1 MWMLLFSLVTA
12 EAMPTNQFQTLSA
25 SVEDANFGSDQLRIL
40 RTLPE
45 DTTLTVPQAVALL
58 DELSFASEQLQALEL
73 LAPFIID
80 RTQQYQ
86 IIQNFTF
93 SSDKDKAE
101 QVLNRIAPNQQIQ
114 LTQHPQRSLQY
125 DLEHKERQL
134 QAKELELQAL
144 QQQLESKEQ
153 RLNQRAERLRIR
165 RANLDAWES
174 RLQSWENRLSRRS
187 NSYRGDY
194 GSYPYN
200 SETNHR
206 RNGRRY

>member
-25 SVEDANFGSDQLRIL
+25 SVEEANFGSDQLRIL

-114 LTQHPQRSLQY
+114 PTQHPQRSLQY
-125 DLEHKERQL
+125 DLEYKERQL

>member
-40 RTLPE
+40 RSLP
-45 DTTLTVPQAVALL
+45 DNTTLTVPQAVTLL
-58 DELSFASEQLQALEL
+58 DEFSFATEQLQALEI

-86 IIQNFTF
+86 IIQHFTF

-101 QVLNRIAPNQQIQ
+101 QVLNRIAPNPQV
-114 LTQHPQRSLQY
+114 QHTNHSTQY
-125 DLEHKERQL
+125 DLERKERQL
-134 QAKELELQAL
+134 QAKERELQEL
-144 QQQLESKEQ
+144 QRQLESKE
-153 RLNQRAERLRIR
+153 RHLNQRADRLRNR
-165 RANLDAWES
+165 RAALDAWEA
-174 RLQSWENRLSRRS
+174 RLQSWENRLSRQS

-194 GSYPYN
+194 GSHPY
-200 SETNHR
+200 SSDTNHHR
-206 RNGRRY
+206 SDRRRY

>member
-45 DTTLTVPQAVALL
+45 NTTLTVPQAVALL
-58 DELSFASEQLQALEL
+58 NELSFASEQLQALEL

-101 QVLNRIAPNQQIQ
+101 QVLNRIAPNQQYSILNILNIQ
-114 LTQHPQRSLQY
+114 SNMIWNTKNGNYKPKNLN
-125 DLEHKERQL
+125 
-134 QAKELELQAL
+134 
-144 QQQLESKEQ
+144 SK
-153 RLNQRAERLRIR
+153 LCN
-165 RANLDAWES
+165 
-174 RLQSWENRLSRRS
+174 S
-187 NSYRGDY
+187 N
-194 GSYPYN
+194 
-200 SETNHR
+200 
-206 RNGRRY
+206 